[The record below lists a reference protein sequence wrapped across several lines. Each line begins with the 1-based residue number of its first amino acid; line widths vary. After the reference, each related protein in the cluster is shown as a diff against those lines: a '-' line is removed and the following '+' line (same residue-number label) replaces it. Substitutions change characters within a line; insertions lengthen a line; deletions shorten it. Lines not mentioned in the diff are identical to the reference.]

1 MLIVWVALI
10 ALIVWLVWP
19 IKTGGLT
26 SSPNPAVDYDA
37 ALKALEA
44 WRIREDDLG
53 LHDVCRSKLFSHGR
67 KTEHAVLIFHGY
79 TTCPEQFA
87 ELGLRFYGLGYNVFI
102 PCLDHH
108 GRADRLTDE
117 LKNLT
122 AEDMASDGDRSLDV
136 ARGLGEKVTVLGIS
150 GGGTIA
156 AWLGQNRA
164 DVDFAVPL
172 AACIGLAFLPSF
184 LTTPFIRIFTA
195 LPHFFIWWDPRT
207 KAENPYSI
215 FYAYPRYP
223 MSSLA
228 QVLRLGLAVKAQ
240 SRRQPPAAGHILIM
254 INDSEPAVSNTELNN
269 LYKGWSRNA
278 VGRVSAY
285 HFVRAMKMPHDI
297 ITPGTPGV
305 PTEEVFTRI
314 IEQVTAMTEHK
325 NTPAKSG

>member
-1 MLIVWVALI
+1 MLILWITLI

-19 IKTGGLT
+19 IRTGGIT

-37 ALKALEA
+37 ALKTLEA

-67 KTEHAVLIFHGY
+67 KTEHAVLLLHGY

-87 ELGLRFYGLGYNVFI
+87 ELGQRFFGLGYNVFI
-102 PCLDHH
+102 PCLDYH

-122 AEDMASDGDRSLDV
+122 AENMASSGDRALDI
-136 ARGLGEKVTVLGIS
+136 ARGLGGKVTVLGIS

-156 AWLGQNRA
+156 AWLAQNRA
-164 DVDFAVPL
+164 DIDLAVPL
-172 AACIGLAFLPSF
+172 AACIGLAFLPASM
-184 LTTPFIRIFTA
+184 TIPFIRTFTA

-228 QVLRLGLAVKAQ
+228 QVLRLGLAVKHQ
-240 SRRQPPAAGHILIM
+240 SRMGAPAADQILM
-254 INDSEPAVSNTELNN
+254 MVNDSEPAVSNAELNN
-269 LYKGWSRNA
+269 LYESWKRNGA
-278 VGRVSAY
+278 GRVSAY
-285 HFVRAMKMPHDI
+285 HFERGMKMPHDI

-305 PTEEVFTRI
+305 PTEQVLTRI
-314 IEQVTAMTEHK
+314 IDQITALMEIK
-325 NTPAKSG
+325 NR